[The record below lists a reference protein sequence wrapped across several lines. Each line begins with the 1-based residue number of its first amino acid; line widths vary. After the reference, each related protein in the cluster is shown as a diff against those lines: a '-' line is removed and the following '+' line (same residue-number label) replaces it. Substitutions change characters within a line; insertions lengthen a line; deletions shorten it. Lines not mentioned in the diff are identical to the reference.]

1 MTHLKKSRS
10 KLRKRKTIRRKT
22 YKGGAHKYYDMAQM
36 VLSIISPK
44 RKFTFNEIN
53 NFASYLNEEFLNII
67 RSNMA
72 GVPHLEN
79 TKGLVKHELERAGIK
94 IPILDMYLN
103 HFNPINTSASAPAE
117 AFAPL
122 LTEANLDVIGYKNS
136 IAEQV
141 LNILGYDLDRDFTHR
156 DKSVDIYQIRAFA
169 KHITDVDALNTILD
183 REYNSH
189 PEANRTKQ
197 KRRLLAELGKQGIR
211 VVTDSK
217 FNFNKMAPYL
227 VYT

>member
-1 MTHLKKSRS
+1 MTHLKKSRR

-79 TKGLVKHELERAGIK
+79 TTGLVEHELERAGIK
-94 IPILDMYLN
+94 ILFLDMYLN

-122 LTEANLDVIGYKNS
+122 TEANMDVIGYKNS
-136 IAEQV
+136 IAQQV

-169 KHITDVDALNTILD
+169 KRIKDVDKLDDILD
-183 REYNSH
+183 REYNSRD
-189 PEANRTKQ
+189 EVTRTKQ
-197 KRRLLAELGKQGIR
+197 KKRLLAELATQGIH

-217 FNFNKMAPYL
+217 FNFNKMKNYL
-227 VYT
+227 VD